1 MNSRGSRFLIKAR
14 FIACPLLLL
23 AFGAT
28 GAQTTNDFVVISAK
42 VDQTMNPKSVTETAL
57 ECVKNAACKAALDA
71 GAAMW
76 GIEGSLVTSLA
87 ATITTEKKGEE
98 SWVGITLPTGYEYC
112 RSAIRT
118 VSVVPATGNRAS
130 YMGVSADKPG
140 LSVYTW
146 TPKRNI
152 TEGRTWI
159 EADFVVTGVKTDVA
173 QKYRESG
180 KCNANALP
188 RTVVACRGASGVNN
202 GVNHCGTYND

>member
-1 MNSRGSRFLIKAR
+1 MKTRPHPFHINGR

-28 GAQTTNDFVVISAK
+28 GAQTTNDFVVVSAK
-42 VDQTMNPKSVTETAL
+42 VDQTMSPKSITDTAL
-57 ECVKNAACKAALDA
+57 DCVKNAACKAALDA
-71 GAAMW
+71 AAAVW
-76 GIEGSLVTSLA
+76 GIEGSLVSSLA

-98 SWVGITLPTGYEYC
+98 SWVGISLPAGYEYC

-118 VSVVPATGNRAS
+118 VSVVPATGDRAS

-146 TPKRNI
+146 TPRRNPG
-152 TEGRTWI
+152 EGRSWV
-159 EADFVVTGVKTDVA
+159 EADFVVTGVKTAAA

-188 RTVVACRGASGVNN
+188 RTVVECRGASGVNK